1 MRFSKKFSRKHIYSI
16 ILTNRNLAPQDNVP
30 LYEVFYFNIT
40 KTHFDVLFFNF
51 KPDIKVFS
59 AQPRESH
66 KTAFRNPAHWLHCP
80 CCTKKSEQEAILQTQ
95 PVTSILHQ
103 LYLDST
109 TGLINLY
116 DWFGAFSQ
124 IKQGEKDEQT
134 ELSEEQLYASFMAS
148 LDELVWMG
156 YVKRTM
162 RKTDHVEKLVGG

>member
-1 MRFSKKFSRKHIYSI
+1 M
-16 ILTNRNLAPQDNVP
+16 
-30 LYEVFYFNIT
+30 
-40 KTHFDVLFFNF
+40 
-51 KPDIKVFS
+51 

-66 KTAFRNPAHWLHCP
+66 KTAFRNPAHWLHCK
-80 CCTKKSEQEAILQTQ
+80 CCAQQSDPDAILPTQ

-124 IKQGEKDEQT
+124 IKQGGNEDEENQ
-134 ELSEEQLYASFMAS
+134 LSEEELYASFMAS

-162 RKTDHVEKLVGG
+162 KKTDHVEKLVGG